1 MNGYDFEGRFYV
13 GFGQE
18 AAGAMLLDKLNGILN
33 ESVEDRC
40 IFARNAVIDRVSV
53 GEGQVVD

>member
-1 MNGYDFEGRFYV
+1 MKGYDFEGRFYV

-33 ESVEDRC
+33 GSVED
-40 IFARNAVIDRVSV
+40 
-53 GEGQVVD
+53 